1 MKNSI
6 NVKMVPLLHL
16 ASLEIFVLQMTAGL
30 MGTSDHTPKMIHI
43 VSNYILFLA
52 KTLWRI

>member
-1 MKNSI
+1 M

-16 ASLEIFVLQMTAGL
+16 ASLELFVLQMTAGL
-30 MGTSDHTPKMIHI
+30 VGTSDHTPKMIHI